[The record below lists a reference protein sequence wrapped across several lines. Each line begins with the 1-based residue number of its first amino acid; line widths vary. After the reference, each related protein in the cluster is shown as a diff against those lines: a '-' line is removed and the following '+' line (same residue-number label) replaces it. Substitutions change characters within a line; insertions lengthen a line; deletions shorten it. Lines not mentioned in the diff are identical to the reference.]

1 MDVKTAAIQVL
12 QQAGTAL
19 HAKDIAEQI
28 MAAGLWQSGG
38 KTPDATV
45 SARLYSDIK
54 SNGDKS
60 CFVKVG
66 PQTFA
71 LRDSTEIEGDTASV
85 LAPVEKP
92 SKPHPINA
100 GFSFIDCAQKVLEE
114 FGGKKPMHYKEITEK
129 ALAKGWLVTGGKT
142 PEATMYAQVIT
153 EIKRQQKRGER
164 PRFVQHGRGYV
175 GLSQWM
181 GRGLAFQIEQHNHQV
196 RKALRDRLLAMK
208 PGEFEEL
215 ISQLLAEMG
224 FEMVEVTKLSG
235 DGGIDVRGTLVV
247 GDVVRIKMAVQVK
260 KWKLKNNIQAPV
272 VQQVRGSL
280 GAHEQ
285 GLIITTS
292 DFSPGAVKEAA
303 QPDKTPIAHE
313 RLQEAAEQAG
323 QELFD
328 ALQQAHLAA
337 VAREE
342 ERGIVSF
349 ASRRKA
355 IERVG
360 LPEVRQFRFSRCD
373 ADESEWRHELQSARQ
388 IVPEIRPLLMLRII
402 KGGAQ

>member
-1 MDVKTAAIQVL
+1 MESSSMNVQDAAIQIL
-12 QQAGTAL
+12 KDAGKPL
-19 HAKDIAEQI
+19 HAKEIAERI
-28 MAAGLWQSGG
+28 MEAGLWSSDG
-38 KTPDATV
+38 KTPEATV

-54 SNGDKS
+54 KHGDQS
-60 CFVKVG
+60 TFVKVA

-71 LRDSTEIEGDTASV
+71 LRDSAEIPSSAV
-85 LAPVEKP
+85 PVPAPVEEAPKP
-92 SKPHPINA
+92 SAANA
-100 GFSFIDCAQKVLEE
+100 GFSFTDCAQKVLEE

-196 RKALRDRLLAMK
+196 RKALRERLLAMK

-224 FEMVEVTKLSG
+224 FEIVEVTKLSG

-260 KWKLKNNIQAPV
+260 KWKLKNNILAPV
-272 VQQVRGSL
+272 VQQVRG
-280 GAHEQ
+280 
-285 GLIITTS
+285 IITTS
-292 DFSPGAVKEAA
+292 DFSAGAIKEAA
-303 QPDKTPIAHE
+303 QSDKTPIA
-313 RLQEAAEQAG
+313 LMNGEQ
-323 QELFD
+323 L
-328 ALQQAHLAA
+328 
-337 VAREE
+337 VM
-342 ERGIVSF
+342 
-349 ASRRKA
+349 
-355 IERVG
+355 
-360 LPEVRQFRFSRCD
+360 
-373 ADESEWRHELQSARQ
+373 
-388 IVPEIRPLLMLRII
+388 LLMEHGIGVHRSTPDLFEIDEEFAV
-402 KGGAQ
+402 KDLNHAN

>member
-12 QQAGTAL
+12 HQAGTAL

-28 MAAGLWQSGG
+28 MAAGLWQSEG

-54 SNGDKS
+54 NNGDKS
-60 CFVKVG
+60 PFVKVG

-71 LRDSTEIEGDTASV
+71 LRDSTEISSGA
-85 LAPVEKP
+85 APVPVSVEEAPKH
-92 SKPHPINA
+92 HPNA
-100 GFSFIDCAQKVLEE
+100 GFSFTDCAQKVLEE

-129 ALAKGWLVTGGKT
+129 ALQKGWLVTGGKT

-196 RKALRDRLLAMK
+196 RKVLRERLLAMK

-260 KWKLKNNIQAPV
+260 KWKLKNNILAPV

-292 DFSPGAVKEAA
+292 DFSAGAIKEAA
-303 QPDKTPIAHE
+303 QPDKTPIA
-313 RLQEAAEQAG
+313 LMNGEQ
-323 QELFD
+323 L
-328 ALQQAHLAA
+328 
-337 VAREE
+337 VM
-342 ERGIVSF
+342 
-349 ASRRKA
+349 
-355 IERVG
+355 
-360 LPEVRQFRFSRCD
+360 
-373 ADESEWRHELQSARQ
+373 
-388 IVPEIRPLLMLRII
+388 LLMEHGIGVHRSTPDLFEIDEEFGPVM
-402 KGGAQ
+402 K

>member
-1 MDVKTAAIQVL
+1 MTVQDAAIQIL
-12 QQAGTAL
+12 LSAGKSL
-19 HAKDIAEQI
+19 HAKEIAKRI
-28 MAAGLWQSGG
+28 IDGGLWKSEG

-60 CFVKVG
+60 PFVKVG

-71 LRDSTEIEGDTASV
+71 LRDSAQISSGA
-85 LAPVEKP
+85 APVPAAVQEAPKP
-92 SKPHPINA
+92 SPASA
-100 GFSFIDCAQKVLEE
+100 GFSFTDCAQKVLEE

-129 ALAKGWLVTGGKT
+129 ALQKGWLVTGGKT

-196 RKALRDRLLAMK
+196 RKALRERLLAMK

-292 DFSPGAVKEAA
+292 DFSAGALKEAA
-303 QPDKTPIAHE
+303 QSDKTPIA
-313 RLQEAAEQAG
+313 LMNGEQ
-323 QELFD
+323 L
-328 ALQQAHLAA
+328 
-337 VAREE
+337 VM
-342 ERGIVSF
+342 
-349 ASRRKA
+349 
-355 IERVG
+355 
-360 LPEVRQFRFSRCD
+360 
-373 ADESEWRHELQSARQ
+373 
-388 IVPEIRPLLMLRII
+388 LLMEHSIGVHRSTPDLFEIDEEFVA
-402 KGGAQ
+402 GGESKNE

>member
-1 MDVKTAAIQVL
+1 MDVKMAALQVL
-12 QQAGTAL
+12 QQVGTAL
-19 HAKDIAEQI
+19 HAKEITERI
-28 MAAGLWQSGG
+28 MAAGLWHSEG
-38 KTPDATV
+38 KTPEATV

-54 SNGDKS
+54 NNGDKS
-60 CFVKVG
+60 PFIKVG
-66 PQTFA
+66 QQTFA
-71 LRDSTEIEGDTASV
+71 LRNSTKISSGAGPVPAVVGE
-85 LAPVEKP
+85 APKP
-92 SKPHPINA
+92 SPANA
-100 GFSFIDCAQKVLEE
+100 GFSFTDCAQKVLEE
-114 FGGKKPMHYKEITEK
+114 FGGKKPMHYKEITK
-129 ALAKGWLVTGGKT
+129 TALDKGWLVTGGKT

-181 GRGLAFQIEQHNHQV
+181 GRGLAFQIEQHNNQV

-224 FEMVEVTKLSG
+224 FEMVEVTKLNG

-260 KWKLKNNIQAPV
+260 KWKLKNNILAPV

-292 DFSPGAVKEAA
+292 DFSPGAVKDAA
-303 QPDKTPIAHE
+303 QADKTPIA
-313 RLQEAAEQAG
+313 LMNGEQ
-323 QELFD
+323 LV
-328 ALQQAHLAA
+328 L
-337 VAREE
+337 
-342 ERGIVSF
+342 
-349 ASRRKA
+349 
-355 IERVG
+355 
-360 LPEVRQFRFSRCD
+360 
-373 ADESEWRHELQSARQ
+373 
-388 IVPEIRPLLMLRII
+388 LLMEYGIGVRRSTPDLFEIDEEFVVGEV
-402 KGGAQ
+402 K

>member
-1 MDVKTAAIQVL
+1 VTVQDAAIQIL
-12 QQAGTAL
+12 LSAGKPL
-19 HAKDIAEQI
+19 HAKEIAKRI
-28 MAAGLWQSGG
+28 IDGGLWKSEG

-60 CFVKVG
+60 PFVKVG

-71 LRDSTEIEGDTASV
+71 LRDSAQISSGA
-85 LAPVEKP
+85 APVPAAVQEAPKP
-92 SKPHPINA
+92 SPASA
-100 GFSFIDCAQKVLEE
+100 GFSFTDCAQKVLEE
-114 FGGKKPMHYKEITEK
+114 FGGKKPMHYKEVTEK
-129 ALAKGWLVTGGKT
+129 ALQKGWLVTGGKT

-196 RKALRDRLLAMK
+196 RKALRERLLAMK

-292 DFSPGAVKEAA
+292 DFSAGALKEAA
-303 QPDKTPIAHE
+303 QSDKTPIA
-313 RLQEAAEQAG
+313 LMNGEQ
-323 QELFD
+323 L
-328 ALQQAHLAA
+328 
-337 VAREE
+337 VM
-342 ERGIVSF
+342 
-349 ASRRKA
+349 
-355 IERVG
+355 
-360 LPEVRQFRFSRCD
+360 
-373 ADESEWRHELQSARQ
+373 
-388 IVPEIRPLLMLRII
+388 LLMEHSIGVHRSTPDLFEIDEEFVA
-402 KGGAQ
+402 GGESKNE